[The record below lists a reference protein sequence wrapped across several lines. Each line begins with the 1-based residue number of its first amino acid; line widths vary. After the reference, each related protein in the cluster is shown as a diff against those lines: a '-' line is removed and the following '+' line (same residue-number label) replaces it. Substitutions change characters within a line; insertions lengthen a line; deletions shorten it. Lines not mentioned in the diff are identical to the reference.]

1 MQRLSTRIVSYFGTL
16 FLGAIGLVFFLWFN
30 GLPSLGFVGAS
41 NQRLGEATRV
51 LELEADHMAAWFNNR
66 LQEDRGQLLNL
77 AENITLARL
86 LASRSPALQEN
97 LERVH
102 DRLQRAYPD
111 RFHAFFLLTPGDGIV
126 QAASDPKW
134 LGKPFPDQSLSL
146 AASRPGTSEL
156 VDQLEL
162 NDSSFILIARQIR
175 SLEASAPEQFNGQ
188 PVGIIVAL
196 MAPAQFIAQPR
207 LNTSPT
213 DSQSALIDGSG
224 QLVAQTGG
232 PLPLAQYRQQ
242 VSPGFEGTLTLNDDN
257 GEAYLVSSRHLPLS
271 GTRYESAAT
280 PSRRG
285 RPPPGPG
292 QSRCAGNARSARHRR
307 NP

>member
-16 FLGAIGLVFFLWFN
+16 FLGAIGLVFFFWFN

-41 NQRLGEATRV
+41 NQRLGEAPRV

-126 QAASDPKW
+126 QAASDP
-134 LGKPFPDQSLSL
+134 
-146 AASRPGTSEL
+146 
-156 VDQLEL
+156 
-162 NDSSFILIARQIR
+162 
-175 SLEASAPEQFNGQ
+175 
-188 PVGIIVAL
+188 
-196 MAPAQFIAQPR
+196 APASSW
-207 LNTSPT
+207 TSW
-213 DSQSALIDGSG
+213 
-224 QLVAQTGG
+224 
-232 PLPLAQYRQQ
+232 
-242 VSPGFEGTLTLNDDN
+242 N
-257 GEAYLVSSRHLPLS
+257 
-271 GTRYESAAT
+271 
-280 PSRRG
+280 
-285 RPPPGPG
+285 
-292 QSRCAGNARSARHRR
+292 
-307 NP
+307 